1 MSWRKVKLGELV
13 NNFSV
18 RAKEIG
24 GAENLEFLGVSNE
37 EGITSTKNAAEDKAE
52 EYKIIEKGCF
62 AYNPYRVNVG
72 SIGLMT
78 NDTKGLISPAYVV
91 FKPKPKSI
99 QPELLL
105 KFLKSSEGLRQI
117 KLYARGTVRQA
128 LRFEDLCNIELSL
141 PDYDTQNELLQKLNV
156 TQNCAE
162 QVLAEQSHQL
172 ELINKLRQQILKDA
186 MQGKLVPQNPKD
198 EPASKLLEKIKV
210 EKAKSG
216 KKEKALPKINL
227 ADVPFKTPSNWSW
240 CRLGEIAELNGRIG
254 WKGLTASEYK
264 KNGPLFLS
272 VYSLNYGDYVDYSQA
287 YHISKERYDESPEIM
302 LRNGDILICKDGAG
316 IGKLGIIKDLQ
327 EPATINSSL
336 LLIRPSKQ
344 VQLKFLYYYL
354 LSEHFQKIVNS
365 RIMGATTPHLYQRDL
380 VEFFIA
386 LPPLSEQKRIVSK
399 IEELMNLCDE
409 LEKSVKVNQEYT
421 TLIYQ
426 TALKEALQPKTF
438 AIKQEDFAIAAEPQP
453 TYFSQKNLLDFYQK
467 QIIGHIVKQHNEH
480 KMQQGEM
487 VIAKDLYHLEKLYG
501 INTHFQFQNWHYG
514 TYDNKIRQLI
524 NGKDKYF
531 KKEKVGNKG
540 YEVLALGEKSE
551 NLFNPKYHKPEL
563 DLVEQ
568 SMKDLLKIYATFPF
582 KERSK
587 RIELLNTVSKVI
599 SDTQSLDL
607 ATIREAMKLWK
618 TPKAKFSTKADSF
631 SPEETKEC
639 IDLIL
644 KQGWDKK
651 LILKSKS
658 KNDKILTE

>member
-421 TLIYQ
+421 TLLYQ

-563 DLVEQ
+563 DLVGQ

-618 TPKAKFSTKADSF
+618 TPKAKFPTKADSF
-631 SPEETKEC
+631 TPEETKEC

-651 LILKSKS
+651 LIL
-658 KNDKILTE
+658 